1 MPLVNPPPKEEDAM
15 GPKSTLAFVE
25 PGTVRFGVEGVY
37 SLEEDLG
44 ARLGRG
50 KVDEKGWEAEWRV
63 AEGKVVV
70 KGRVV

>member
-1 MPLVNPPPKEEDAM
+1 MNPLPKKEDAI
-15 GPKSTLAFVE
+15 GPKSTLEFVE

-44 ARLGRG
+44 ARLGKV

-63 AEGKVVV
+63 GEGKVVL
-70 KGRVV
+70 KGRVM